1 MSEVMKARVLIV
13 DDIEE
18 NLIALE
24 ALLRRI
30 PGIELVQAR
39 SGREALEILLV
50 QDVALALLDVNMPE
64 MDGFQLAELMRGA
77 QRTKDVPIIFVT
89 AAAHEPQR
97 VFKGYEIG
105 AVDFLIKPV
114 DPRILK
120 SKVGTLLE
128 LYRSKRQL
136 AVQLTELER
145 MSGQLTEVLRM
156 QETFVAAINHDLRS
170 PLHTISV
177 GVSLLVDE
185 SPEKKDVARRV
196 ESAIDRMSGMLDQL
210 YDLAR
215 TRVGSGI
222 PLDPMP
228 GDMGELVQR
237 VVNEAELRRGN
248 TKLELAMNG
257 DVRGTWDLTR
267 VTRLAANLLANA
279 VTHGDATAPIAV
291 AIDGSDPA
299 SLVLVVQNGGVIPS
313 DVLPSIFDPFKRGAS
328 SAKGLGL
335 GLYIVREIAS
345 AHGGAVSVTSTTT
358 DGTRFVVRLPRHVAP
373 AHAHSHT

>member
-1 MSEVMKARVLIV
+1 MSEMPNARVLLV
-13 DDIEE
+13 DDIPE

-24 ALLRRI
+24 ALLRRL
-30 PGIELVQAR
+30 PGIELVQAS

-50 QDVALALLDVNMPE
+50 QDIALALLDVNMPE

-77 QRTKDVPIIFVT
+77 QRTKEVPIIFVT
-89 AAAHEPQR
+89 AAHEPSR
-97 VFKGYEIG
+97 VFQGYELG

-114 DPRILK
+114 EPRILK
-120 SKVGTLLE
+120 SKVNTLLD
-128 LYRSKRQL
+128 LYRSRRQL
-136 AVQLTELER
+136 ALQLTELER

-215 TRVGSGI
+215 TRVGTGI
-222 PLDPMP
+222 PLDLQP
-228 GDMGELVQR
+228 GDFGELVQR

-248 TKLELAMNG
+248 TKLEVAMTG
-257 DVRGTWDLTR
+257 DVKGTWDLTR

-279 VTHGDATAPIAV
+279 VTHGDATAPIV
-291 AIDGSDPA
+291 VSLDGSDPA
-299 SLVLVVQNGGVIPS
+299 SLVLVVENGGVIPS
-313 DVLPSIFDPFKRGAS
+313 EVLPSIFLPFKRGGS
-328 SAKGLGL
+328 SSKGLGL

-345 AHGGAVSVTSTTT
+345 AHGGAVSVTSTQAV
-358 DGTRFVVRLPRHVAP
+358 GTRFEVRLPRHVVRS
-373 AHAHSHT
+373 HSSTNT